1 MNLLDDMK
9 KCKTI
14 NQCFEVAMMDAREEE
29 EIGSWLVCIQ
39 EMFGAHSE
47 VMVLG
52 DKLKLEGFD
61 VKHGSILAICIK
73 GKLEAGFALDSVVFP
88 KVTKAEKLWLQA
100 WDKYSETLK

>member
-14 NQCFEVAMMDAREEE
+14 NRCFEVAMMDAREEE

-47 VMVLG
+47 VMVRG
-52 DKLKLEGFD
+52 
-61 VKHGSILAICIK
+61 
-73 GKLEAGFALDSVVFP
+73 
-88 KVTKAEKLWLQA
+88 
-100 WDKYSETLK
+100 